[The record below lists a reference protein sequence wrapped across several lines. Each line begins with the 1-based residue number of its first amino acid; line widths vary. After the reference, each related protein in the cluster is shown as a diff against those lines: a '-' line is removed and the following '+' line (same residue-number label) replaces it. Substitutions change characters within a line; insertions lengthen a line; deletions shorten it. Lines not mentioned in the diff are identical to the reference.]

1 MKRKLFAAF
10 PILAVTL
17 CACANYRADSLN
29 NLQTAAIY
37 STAPKAEGVH
47 VIARAFD
54 AADCKRYLDRNVL
67 AKGYQPIQLCIRND
81 TDESYVFSLDRIS
94 LSHTRPEVVA
104 ETVHTS
110 TVGRA
115 VGYGAAA
122 LIIWPFAIPA
132 ILDGVWSAQ
141 ANEALDIDFSSK
153 SARDQVIY
161 PHTCMN
167 KLIFVPAS
175 SYQPQFRMEL
185 MEEDTQRLV
194 PLDVT
199 VS

>member
-1 MKRKLFAAF
+1 MKTKFFAVF

-29 NLQTAAIY
+29 NLQTAAVY
-37 STAPKAEGVH
+37 SSAPKTDGVH
-47 VIARAFD
+47 VAAKAFD

-67 AKGYQPIQLCIRND
+67 AKGYQPIQLCIKND
-81 TDESYVFSLDRIS
+81 TDESYVFALDRIS

-104 ETVHTS
+104 QSVHTS

-122 LIIWPFAIPA
+122 LLIWPFAIPA
-132 ILDGVWSAQ
+132 VLDSVWSAE
-141 ANEALDIDFSSK
+141 ANDALDIDFSSK

-161 PHTCMN
+161 PHTSMN
-167 KLIFVPAS
+167 KLIFVPVS
-175 SYQPQFRMEL
+175 SYQPQFRME
-185 MEEDTQRLV
+185 TQGGKL
-194 PLDVT
+194 PEAGPP
-199 VS
+199 